1 MNIRKA
7 LSTIFIFFISGNSER
22 PIIRGTKGITAF
34 DCRRILARKKGWD
47 VAQDF
52 TRQFLDDAPDAVIAT
67 TLQGKVLFWN
77 KGAEG
82 IFGYS
87 SAEALDH
94 SLAELIIPAG
104 QIGEDERFRKEVLTS
119 GSVLYESIRRRKNGS
134 LIYMDVSMKV
144 IRNAEGEAESILAYK
159 KDVTH
164 LKALRDSSVVDAKF
178 RDLLESTPDAIVIAN
193 LTGRIVLA
201 NGQAEK
207 LFGYMRRELIGREV
221 ELLLPERFRQG
232 HMGHR
237 AGYFLRPRTRSM
249 GAGLELYGLH
259 KMGREF
265 PVEISLS
272 PLDIDEGTLVMSAI
286 RDITDRKRAEQ
297 KFKGLLESAPDAIVI
312 VNRQGQI
319 VLVNSQTEKLFGY
332 SREELL
338 DQKVEL
344 LVPERYRSRHPEHRG
359 GFFAKS
365 RTRAMGAGLQLNGR
379 RKDGTEFPVEIS
391 LSPLETEEGTL
402 AMSAIR
408 DITDR
413 TRAEEKF
420 RAVLES
426 APDAMVI
433 VDSEGEI
440 VLVNSQTEKLFG
452 FFRAEMLRQPVE
464 MLLPERFRG
473 RHSGHRKQF
482 FADPKLRP
490 MGVGLELFGQ
500 RKDGTEFPIEISLSP
515 LETEEGVLVSSAIRD
530 ITDRKR
536 FEQALQ
542 EKNVELARANQAKD
556 KFLATMSHELR
567 TPLNAIIGF
576 TGTLLMKLPGPLTA
590 DQEKQLRTIQ
600 TSARHLVSL
609 INDLLDLAKIE
620 SGKVQ
625 LNPEPLMCD
634 SIVDEVTASLRPLAE
649 AKGLTFEQGILGANM
664 VVWADRRA
672 LSQILINLL
681 NNAIKFTGSGGV
693 RIEASQRQDSG
704 AVITEFSVEDTG
716 IGIKLEDRTKLFEAF
731 SQLTG
736 KEARRDG
743 TGLGLHLSQ
752 KLAELLG
759 GSINLESEY
768 GKGSRFTLVLRKNGN

>member
-1 MNIRKA
+1 M
-7 LSTIFIFFISGNSER
+7 
-22 PIIRGTKGITAF
+22 P
-34 DCRRILARKKGWD
+34 
-47 VAQDF
+47 QDF

-67 TLQGKVLFWN
+67 TLQGNIIFWN
-77 KGAEG
+77 KGAEA

-87 SAEALDH
+87 SDEALDH
-94 SLAELIIPAG
+94 SISDLIIPPG
-104 QIGEDERFRKEVLTS
+104 QIEEDERFRKEVLAS
-119 GSVLYESIRRRKNGS
+119 GSVVHESIRRTKNGS
-134 LIYMDVSMKV
+134 IIYMDISMKV
-144 IRNAEGEAESILAYK
+144 VRNAAGEVECILDYK

-164 LKALRDSSVVDAKF
+164 LKALRDSNVVDAKF

-193 LTGRIVLA
+193 LSGRIVLA

-221 ELLLPERFRQG
+221 ELLLPERFRSG

-237 AGYFLRPRTRSM
+237 SKYFSQPRARSM

-272 PLDIDEGTLVMSAI
+272 PLEIDEGTLVMSAI
-286 RDITDRKRAEQ
+286 RDITSRKRAEQ

-338 DQKVEL
+338 KQKVEI
-344 LVPERYRSRHPEHRG
+344 LVPERYRGRHPEHRS
-359 GFFAKS
+359 GFFAES
-365 RTRAMGAGLQLNGR
+365 RTRAMGAGLQLHGR

-433 VDSEGEI
+433 VNSEGEI

-473 RHSGHRKQF
+473 RHPGHRKQF

-530 ITDRKR
+530 ITDRKQ

-542 EKNVELARANQAKD
+542 EKNVELARASQAKD
-556 KFLATMSHELR
+556 RFLATMSHELR

-576 TGTLLMKLPGPLTA
+576 TGTLLMKLPGPLTT
-590 DQEKQLRTIQ
+590 DQDKQLRTIQ

-625 LNPEPLMCD
+625 LNPEPLAC
-634 SIVDEVTASLRPLAE
+634 SGIVEEVTTSLRPLPE
-649 AKGLTFEQGILGANM
+649 AKGLTFEQVVQGADM

-672 LSQILINLL
+672 LCQILINLT

-693 RIEASQRQDSG
+693 LLEASQRHANG
-704 AVITEFSVEDTG
+704 ALITEFSVEDTG
-716 IGIKLEDRTKLFEAF
+716 IGIKPEDRVKLFEAF
-731 SQLTG
+731 SQLTSR
-736 KEARRDG
+736 ETRRDG

-759 GSINLESEY
+759 GRINMESEY
-768 GKGSRFTLVLRKNGN
+768 GKGSRFTLVLTKNGN

>member
-1 MNIRKA
+1 M
-7 LSTIFIFFISGNSER
+7 
-22 PIIRGTKGITAF
+22 P
-34 DCRRILARKKGWD
+34 
-47 VAQDF
+47 QDF

-67 TLQGKVLFWN
+67 TLQGKIIFWN
-77 KGAEG
+77 KGAET

-87 SAEALDH
+87 SDEALDH
-94 SLAELIIPAG
+94 SLADLIIPPG
-104 QIGEDERFRKEVLTS
+104 QIGEDERFRKEVLAS
-119 GSVLYESIRRRKNGS
+119 GSVVHESIRRRKNGS
-134 LIYMDVSMKV
+134 IIYMDISMKV
-144 IRNAEGEAESILAYK
+144 VRNAAGAVECILAYK

-193 LTGRIVLA
+193 LSGRIVLA

-207 LFGYMRRELIGREV
+207 LFGYMRRELIGQEV
-221 ELLLPERFRQG
+221 ELLLPERFRSG

-237 AGYFLRPRTRSM
+237 SKYFSQPRTRSM

-272 PLDIDEGTLVMSAI
+272 PLEIDEGTLVMSAI

-312 VNRQGQI
+312 VNRPGQI

-338 DQKVEL
+338 DQKVEM
-344 LVPERYRSRHPEHRG
+344 LVPERYRGRHPEHRS
-359 GFFAKS
+359 GFFAES
-365 RTRAMGAGLQLNGR
+365 RTRAMGAGLQLHGR

-433 VDSEGEI
+433 VNSEGKI

-473 RHSGHRKQF
+473 RHPGHRKQF

-515 LETEEGVLVSSAIRD
+515 LETEEGMLVSSAIRD
-530 ITDRKR
+530 ITDRR
-536 FEQALQ
+536 QFEQALQ
-542 EKNVELARANQAKD
+542 EKNVELARASQAKD

-576 TGTLLMKLPGPLTA
+576 TGTLLMKLPGPLTT
-590 DQEKQLRTIQ
+590 DQDKQLRTIQ

-625 LNPEPLMCD
+625 LNPEPLACNG
-634 SIVDEVTASLRPLAE
+634 IVEEVTTSLRPLAE
-649 AKGLTFEQGILGANM
+649 AKGLTFEQVIQGADM

-672 LSQILINLL
+672 LSQILINLT

-693 RIEASQRQDSG
+693 RLEASQRHANG
-704 AVITEFSVEDTG
+704 ALITEFSVEDTG
-716 IGIKLEDRTKLFEAF
+716 IGIKPEDRDKLFEAF
-731 SQLTG
+731 SQVTSN
-736 KEARRDG
+736 EARRDG

-759 GSINLESEY
+759 GRINMESEY
-768 GKGSRFTLVLRKNGN
+768 GKGSRFTLILTRNGN